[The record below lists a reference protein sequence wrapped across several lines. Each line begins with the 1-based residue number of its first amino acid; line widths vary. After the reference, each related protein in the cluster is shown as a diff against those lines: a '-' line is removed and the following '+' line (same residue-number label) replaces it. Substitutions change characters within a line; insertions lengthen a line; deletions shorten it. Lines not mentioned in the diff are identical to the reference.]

1 MLQYQGSKTK
11 VINGSGSQ
19 GIFTASGGINHG
31 ISERERERGRER
43 PPLSFADLPIAGY

>member
-1 MLQYQGSKTK
+1 MLSIYQGSKTK

-19 GIFTASGGINHG
+19 GIFTAGGGINHG
-31 ISERERERGRER
+31 IRVRERGSER